1 MKQETDECA
10 RAVHNILRSHMAIQ
24 DDLFRPTWRKIIRIP
39 GVYRPVPYGE
49 KRDELRA
56 LAEQLH
62 EIRTRIK
69 GMKPEGDDEDGRFL
83 ISLRAYCTSL
93 SESILADDVVADI
106 EAKHSAIDEL
116 PDPSTGML
124 PIDPSDIRSAD
135 THGADTHSADIHSAG
150 SHGAGSASTGP
161 AVTDTRR

>member
-56 LAEQLH
+56 LAEQLLA
-62 EIRTRIK
+62 IRTRIK
-69 GMKPEGDDEDGRFL
+69 ELKPEGDDEDGRFL
-83 ISLRAYCTSL
+83 ISLRAYCSSL
-93 SESILADDVVADI
+93 SESIL
-106 EAKHSAIDEL
+106 SL
-116 PDPSTGML
+116 
-124 PIDPSDIRSAD
+124 SDICGRLAAKSNGEDYPRSSYEKEIEVFR
-135 THGADTHSADIHSAG
+135 TLETKSMEIGMSLNELRKKERKTNTG
-150 SHGAGSASTGP
+150 NASP
-161 AVTDTRR
+161 QS

>member
-93 SESILADDVVADI
+93 SESILALSDVCERLAAKSNGEDYPRSSYEKEI
-106 EAKHSAIDEL
+106 ETFRALETKSMEIGKSLNEL
-116 PDPSTGML
+116 RRTERNTSTGN
-124 PIDPSDIRSAD
+124 
-135 THGADTHSADIHSAG
+135 
-150 SHGAGSASTGP
+150 ASPQG
-161 AVTDTRR
+161 